1 MFEKY
6 NLIQYSLTHDGKK
19 LTDYILT
26 DITTRAKLKAPED
39 ALIKFKLNPGETP
52 EDVSYEVYQTPYYH
66 WAVMMV
72 NNIFDV
78 NSEWFMADQQLYD
91 FCVAKYN
98 KGCAV
103 AAANISAATDTFNV
117 PDGHTL
123 DPNDP
128 VMLSSTNMPG
138 GLNENTV
145 YYVFNTTATSFQL
158 TANIHDLT
166 PIDITSVGDD
176 VQVTCDKLSLPAY
189 WIDDL
194 GNIISSAWDVYE
206 GWSNDEDTRISY
218 KNQITDIIYNQAS
231 RDSYI
236 TAQQKSIT
244 EPETD
249 VLDIVE
255 QVTPLEQQIT
265 RNFRLMTNFEYEEMM
280 NSRKQ
285 YVWIIKP
292 EYIKTF
298 VDLFNKAIAQ

>member
-6 NLIQYSLTHDGKK
+6 PLIQYSLTHDGKK
-19 LTDYILT
+19 LTDYVLT

-39 ALIKFKLNPGETP
+39 ALTKFKLEPGETP
-52 EDVSYEVYQTPYYH
+52 EDVSFEVYKTPYYH
-66 WAVMMV
+66 WVVMMV

-78 NSEWFMADQQLYD
+78 NTEWFMSDAQLYD

-98 KGCAV
+98 KQCTV
-103 AAANISAATDTFNV
+103 LSANISAATDTFNV

-145 YYVFNTTATSFQL
+145 YYAFNTTDTSFQL
-158 TANIHDLT
+158 TANIHDSE

-176 VQVTCDKLSLPAY
+176 VEVVCNKLAEPAY
-189 WIDDL
+189 WIDDQ
-194 GNIISSAWDVYE
+194 GNIVSSALDMYE
-206 GWSNDEDTRISY
+206 GWSNNEDTRLSY
-218 KNQITDIIYNQAS
+218 KNQITTIIYGQAS

-236 TAQQKSIT
+236 TAQQKSIVET
-244 EPETD
+244 ETD

-255 QVTPLEQQIT
+255 QVTPIEQQVP
-265 RNFRLMTNFEYEEMM
+265 RNFRLITNLEYEEMM
-280 NSRKQ
+280 NERNQ
-285 YVWIIKP
+285 LIWILKP
-292 EYIKTF
+292 EYIETF
-298 VDLFNKAIAQ
+298 IDLFNKAISQ